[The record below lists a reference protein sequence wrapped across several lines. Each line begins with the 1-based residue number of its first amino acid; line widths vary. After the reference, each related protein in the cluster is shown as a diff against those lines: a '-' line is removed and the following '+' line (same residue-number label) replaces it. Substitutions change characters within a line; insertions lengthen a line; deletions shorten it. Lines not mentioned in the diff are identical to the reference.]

1 MAKALSL
8 TNVDVELKAA
18 VTKDSSARLVVEL
31 QRSQNVLDADTIAE
45 LSRSELISYIYYIRK
60 LAGQKTAVRTLVS
73 NFRTEDICFFSEM
86 EEAITPRT
94 PTAKILPA
102 TPLDPLSVVLLSLV
116 NMQKDAAEE
125 RRLAREA
132 SEARDARLE
141 REAAAEKTR
150 LEARDARLEKE
161 AATER
166 TRLEKAAAAE
176 TIRLKKADAE

>member
-1 MAKALSL
+1 MANSLSL
-8 TNVDVELKAA
+8 INVDLELKAA

-31 QRSQNVLDADTIAE
+31 QKCQNVLDADTIAE
-45 LSRSELISYIYYIRK
+45 LSRSELISYIYHIRK

-73 NFRTEDICFFSEM
+73 NFRTEDVCFFSEM
-86 EEAITPRT
+86 EESIPPRT

-102 TPLDPLSVVLLSLV
+102 TSLDPVSAVLLSLV

-141 REAAAEKTR
+141 KEAAAEKTR
-150 LEARDARLEKE
+150 LEARDARLEK
-161 AATER
+161 AAAAER
-166 TRLEKAAAAE
+166 ARLEKTAVAE

>member
-1 MAKALSL
+1 MAHSLSL
-8 TNVDVELKAA
+8 TNVDVELRAA

-31 QRSQNVLDADTIAE
+31 QRSQNLLDVDTIAE
-45 LSRSELISYIYYIRK
+45 LSYSELISYIYHIRK
-60 LAGQKTAVRTLVS
+60 LAGQKTAVRTLVP
-73 NFRTEDICFFSEM
+73 NFRVEDVGFFSEM

-102 TPLDPLSVVLLSLV
+102 TPLDPLSAVLLSLV

-141 REAAAEKTR
+141 
-150 LEARDARLEKE
+150 KE
-161 AATER
+161 AAQKE
-166 TRLEKAAAAE
+166 LA
-176 TIRLKKADAE
+176 